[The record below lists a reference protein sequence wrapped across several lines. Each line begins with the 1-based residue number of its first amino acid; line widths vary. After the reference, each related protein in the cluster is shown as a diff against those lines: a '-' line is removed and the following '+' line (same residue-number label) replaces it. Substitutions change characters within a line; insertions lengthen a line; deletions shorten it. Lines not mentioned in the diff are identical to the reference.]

1 MTDRDYEDREI
12 RGHMARLRQIEAAPL
27 GDRKAGERTL
37 GEELKGWA
45 RDEKDDYL
53 TERVAGWAYNGSF
66 GAGIYHRFRNM
77 KGKVTPR
84 TLAIWLFTEAAMLEF
99 QTSAYFV
106 RKAFKAALPNKA
118 DQERFTAAVMAEIK
132 SQDDASE

>member
-1 MTDRDYEDREI
+1 MTDKDYEDREI
-12 RGHMARLRQIEAAPL
+12 RGHLARMKQIEDYFL
-27 GDRKAGERTL
+27 GDRKAGEH
-37 GEELKGWA
+37 ELMSALEDWA
-45 RDEKDDYL
+45 KDEADGYL

-118 DQERFTAAVMAEIK
+118 DQERFTAAIMAEIK